1 MLEESEKDIEKG
13 EAQLEQ
19 NKAGLQCRH
28 LHQQVVTS
36 TVPQFLHLPIPPEA
50 SSPLAP
56 ACLSLPWCMC
66 IRGETLIPCLS
77 SYIFL
82 LHLSTAHL

>member
-1 MLEESEKDIEKG
+1 MLEGSEKDIEKG

-28 LHQQVVTS
+28 LHQQVDTR
-36 TVPQFLHLPIPPEA
+36 TVPQFHLPIPPEA

-66 IRGETLIPCLS
+66 IRGKP
-77 SYIFL
+77 
-82 LHLSTAHL
+82 